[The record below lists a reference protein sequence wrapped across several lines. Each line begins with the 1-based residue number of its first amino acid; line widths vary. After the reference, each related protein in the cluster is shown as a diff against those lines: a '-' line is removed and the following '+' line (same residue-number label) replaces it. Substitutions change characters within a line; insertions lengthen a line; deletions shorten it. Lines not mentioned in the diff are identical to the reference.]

1 MTAMEA
7 SPRPDRRR
15 PWRHLTIAALAALA
29 VLAGVAD
36 LHLHAGGAAGELVG
50 HLGAAPEPGER
61 VFLGAS
67 QPHAAPHAEAAGT
80 ETHFRCPVCAQ
91 HLQSAYEAPDE
102 TPIGRVPPSASPAAP
117 AALLAASAAFLLPGG
132 PRAPPLR

>member
-1 MTAMEA
+1 MTPMAA

-15 PWRHLTIAALAALA
+15 PWRALTAAALAALA

-36 LHLHAGGAAGELVG
+36 VHLHRGGAAGELVG
-50 HLGAAPEPGER
+50 HLGAAPEQGEP

-67 QPHAAPHAEAAGT
+67 HPHSALHAEAAGT
-80 ETHFRCPVCAQ
+80 EVHFRCPVCAQ
-91 HLQSAYEAPDE
+91 HLQAGHEAPDGAA
-102 TPIGRVPPSASPAAP
+102 TGRVPASATLAALPAPLLAS
-117 AALLAASAAFLLPGG
+117 AALLQPGG